1 MELQGK
7 TGTKFLSG
15 IELSKGSIAYSE
27 KDLHEDLFTCPLTN
41 FSFPEW
47 NLTELDSCESSIK
60 IENKQIFWKN
70 LLKKTRF
77 KAKIQFKIALE
88 GLYYYYNRS
97 RKIYKWVML

>member
-15 IELSKGSIAYSE
+15 IELSRGSIAYSE

-47 NLTELDSCESSIK
+47 NLTELDSCESTAEGVGCKEMPKCK
-60 IENKQIFWKN
+60 IYQNRKQANI
-70 LLKKTRF
+70 LKKLAQ
-77 KAKIQFKIALE
+77 KNEVQSENSI
-88 GLYYYYNRS
+88 
-97 RKIYKWVML
+97 